1 MTRNKEILTLI
12 ILLVILSIKLSFA
25 QNLSEKSLTY
35 SLGMGVAD
43 NDKTGGLGMTFG
55 LGYQKEVWNDRF
67 RIHPNFSFGIFN
79 NTQTRDAPDAHFS
92 TINLRL
98 DLNYD
103 LLKIKAFSL
112 FIGTGVTV
120 SHSIG
125 LLGTGGRGIDG
136 QSRTS
141 SDFFR
146 ETNLA
151 GNGLIGLRF
160 NPQKRKMAY
169 ELLLLNGT
177 IGIEKVYAELKVFQ
191 VRIVREL

>member
-1 MTRNKEILTLI
+1 MKKYKLILVLFLMI
-12 ILLVILSIKLSFA
+12 VSL
-25 QNLSEKSLTY
+25 KSAFTQEHTKNALTY
-35 SLGMGVAD
+35 SLGIGAAE
-43 NDKTGGLGMTFG
+43 NSKSEGLGITFG
-55 LGYQKEVWNDRF
+55 LGYQREVWNDRF

-79 NTQTRDAPDAHFS
+79 NAQTTDVSDVHFN

-103 LLKIKAFSL
+103 LLRIKAFSL

-136 QSRTS
+136 PSRTS

-146 ETNLA
+146 ETNFA

-169 ELLLLNGT
+169 ELLLLNGSL
-177 IGIEKVYAELKVFQ
+177 GVKSDYVELKVFQ
-191 VRIVREL
+191 VRMVRKL